1 MRSLCAILAMVA
13 LMAAPALAGESN
25 GTKKDSKIRIKNA
38 AAVEAAVG
46 VDIDLDKVIAAA
58 DPLEE
63 FKAQG
68 GKVLNPGQSADFKV
82 KAGNHEVVA
91 MFEAALLLEDPTLI
105 ETVKVDVHKGKTIKV
120 IVTDDDD
127 DDKPELEVD

>member
-68 GKVLNPGQSADFKV
+68 GKVLNPGQSKDFKV
-82 KAGNHEVVA
+82 KAGQHEVVA
-91 MFEAALLLEDPTLI
+91 MFDAALLDPTLI
-105 ETVKVDVHKGKTIKV
+105 ETMKVDVHKGKTVKIT
-120 IVTDDDD
+120 VTDEDDD
-127 DDKPELEVD
+127 EMPELEVD